1 MSCLKTN
8 LMRKLDLAQDYTY
21 PCIEPSTRLWMRR
34 RRLTYSQ
41 NSYTSSQDFPRY
53 FCMIYPSQSFL
64 CGHKSSRT
72 FAIPINVGEEPS
84 SLSETKNT
92 NGANEIML
100 EDTSEVGSP
109 RMLAS
114 DELQALL
121 LDPERKK
128 LLQKLSEANQYNRCL
143 KRQLLVEEDALT
155 KYKNELAVLELELQA
170 LVGLAEEVAN
180 SGIPLDSRK
189 INGKYIQSHLLARL
203 EAVHVNVKE
212 QIKDVDL
219 LRFEVVDLFW
229 VGMAESVQVKGS
241 FDGWSE
247 GEEMSPEYCG
257 DYARFSATL
266 KLRPGRY
273 EIKFLADGE
282 WQLSPELPTVGEGL
296 MQNNLLVVEHVD

>member
-1 MSCLKTN
+1 MECLKTN

-21 PCIEPSTRLWMRR
+21 PCIEPSGRLWMRR
-34 RRLTYSQ
+34 RRLTYSHS
-41 NSYTSSQDFPRY
+41 SYTSSQDFPRY
-53 FCMIYPSQSFL
+53 FSMIYPSQSFL
-64 CGHKSSRT
+64 YGHKSSRT
-72 FAIPINVGEEPS
+72 FAIPINVGVEPS
-84 SLSETKNT
+84 SLSEEKNT

-109 RMLAS
+109 RKLTS
-114 DELQALL
+114 DELKALL
-121 LDPERKK
+121 LDSERKK
-128 LLQKLSEANQYNRCL
+128 LMQKLSEANQNNRFF

-203 EAVHVNVKE
+203 EVVHEKVKE

-219 LRFEVVDLFW
+219 LRFEEVELFW

-241 FDGWSE
+241 FDGWTK
-247 GEEMSPEYCG
+247 GEEMSPEYSGNC
-257 DYARFSATL
+257 ARFSATL

-273 EIKFLADGE
+273 EIKFLVDGE
-282 WQLSPELPTVGEGL
+282 WQLSTELPTVGEGL
-296 MQNNLLVVEHVD
+296 MQNNLLVVTS